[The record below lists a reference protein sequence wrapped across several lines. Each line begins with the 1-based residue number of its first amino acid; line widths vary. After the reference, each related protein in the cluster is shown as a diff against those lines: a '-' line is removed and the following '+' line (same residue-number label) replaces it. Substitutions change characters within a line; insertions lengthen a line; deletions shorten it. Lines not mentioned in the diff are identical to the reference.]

1 METGEQ
7 FLSASGEGRAFFSL
21 NSLVSTTT
29 KSTTR
34 ACHLE
39 AHCCFRSAYYISIDH
54 IRMHLLR
61 FSLATKLFIVVV
73 VMLSLSIRGWRSIT
87 PPCSLHLSSLRF
99 KATSKLQFVAS
110 DAQKPLKK
118 SFGDSNSLRMA
129 WGDRGNDRGND
140 RNRGGSGG
148 DFRRSGGGGRGGGGS
163 RFGGRGG
170 DRQPYVDPFAKL
182 NFRQTIKID
191 PESTTTIQAMNMSP
205 LTEKV
210 LIDKGFT
217 VMTPVQSQSYQEV
230 YDGND
235 VVARSR
241 TGTGKTFAFGLP
253 LIEKIISQGANKL
266 PSSKLPVIL
275 ILEPTRE
282 LAMQV
287 AQELSTVCRPHRLR
301 ISAIY
306 GGVPFFKQSEQI
318 ANGVHIIVGTPGK
331 SLITLRHFYFV
342 IQLSSLRFYLV

>member
-1 METGEQ
+1 M
-7 FLSASGEGRAFFSL
+7 R
-21 NSLVSTTT
+21 
-29 KSTTR
+29 
-34 ACHLE
+34 
-39 AHCCFRSAYYISIDH
+39 
-54 IRMHLLR
+54 HLLR

-73 VMLSLSIRGWRSIT
+73 VMLSLSTRGWRSIT
-87 PPCSLHLSSLRF
+87 PRALQSSALRF

-110 DAQKPLKK
+110 DSQKPAKK
-118 SFGDSNSLRMA
+118 SFGDSNSLKMA
-129 WGDRGNDRGND
+129 WNDRGNDRGG
-140 RNRGGSGG
+140 RGGGGG

-163 RFGGRGG
+163 RYGGGRGG
-170 DRQPYVDPFAKL
+170 GSRQPYVDPFAKL

-217 VMTPVQSQSYQEV
+217 VMTPVQSQSYKEV

-253 LIEKIISQGANKL
+253 LIEKIVSQGANNL

-331 SLITLRHFYFV
+331 PFSFSYFTATITH
-342 IQLSSLRFYLV
+342 